1 MTDTKDDTQKRIE
14 ELERQLVEKQQ
25 LLDAQDEKLRKLVA
39 KGEGWLVTTQ
49 NPLYD
54 GQAFGIQFVNG
65 QAFIRR
71 GQRVE
76 AFEFKPVKDEYFV
89 KMAFTPEKIKETRER
104 EKIPSAERAVVVLRD
119 DFGYQV
125 EYFDT
130 NRLIE
135 LQGRI
140 DARLGQRMQA
150 EDIQQQQMQAEK
162 VMMPAYIR

>member
-1 MTDTKDDTQKRIE
+1 MTDTKDDSQKRIE
-14 ELERQLVEKQQ
+14 ELERQLAEKQQ

-54 GQAFGIQFVNG
+54 GQAYGVQFVSG

-76 AFEFKPVKDEYFV
+76 AFDFKPTKDTHFV
-89 KMAFTPEKIKETRER
+89 KMGYTPEQIKEVREQ
-104 EKIPSAERAVVVLRD
+104 EKVSSAERTVAALRD

-125 EYFDT
+125 EYFDS

-135 LQGRI
+135 LQDRI

-150 EDIQQQQMQAEK
+150 EEIQQQQAQAERLTT
-162 VMMPAYIR
+162 PAYVR

>member
-1 MTDTKDDTQKRIE
+1 MTDAKDDTQKRIE
-14 ELERQLVEKQQ
+14 ELERQLAEKQQ

-39 KGEGWLVTTQ
+39 KGEGWLITTQ

-54 GQAFGIQFVNG
+54 GQAFGIQFVSG

-76 AFEFKPVKDEYFV
+76 AFEHKPAKDEYFI
-89 KMAFTPEKIKETRER
+89 KMGYTPEKIKETRER
-104 EKIPSAERAVVVLRD
+104 EKIPSAERAAAALRD

-125 EYFDT
+125 EYFDA
-130 NRLIE
+130 NRLME

-150 EDIQQQQMQAEK
+150 EDIQQQQLNAENLA
-162 VMMPAYIR
+162 MPQFMR